1 MAAKVVQ
8 LCPRERVCL
17 DPARIGVLYAQLGG
31 GEVQALLDRA
41 MTELVDT
48 REELAAQYMAH
59 DHQGFLRSLRR
70 LRRIA
75 DHLGLSTLTCVAGD
89 VETCVKQRNEVSIA
103 ATWARLMRT
112 IDKALDGTWE
122 STM

>member
-1 MAAKVVQ
+1 MAAVVVQ

-17 DPARIGVLYAQLGG
+17 DPVRIGVLYAQLGG

-41 MTELVDT
+41 MTELIDT

-59 DHQGFLRSLRR
+59 DHDGFLRNLRR

-75 DHLGLSTLTCVAGD
+75 DHLGLSTLACVASD
-89 VETCVKQRNEVSIA
+89 VETCVASRNEVAIS
-103 ATWARLMRT
+103 ATWARLVRS
-112 IDKALDGTWE
+112 IDKALVGAWE
-122 STM
+122 SQV

>member
-1 MAAKVVQ
+1 MAAVVVQ

-31 GEVQALLDRA
+31 NEVQALLDRA

-59 DHQGFLRSLRR
+59 DHEGFLRNLRR

-75 DHLGLSTLTCVAGD
+75 DHLGLSTLGYVAGD
-89 VETCVKQRNEVSIA
+89 VETCAANRDEVAIA
-103 ATWARLMRT
+103 ATWARLLRS
-112 IDKALDGTWE
+112 IERALLGAWE
-122 STM
+122 SQV